1 MHFCSKLICSISFNL
16 QILHDL
22 LAPACDNVKVGLR
35 ETTHSTSFHL
45 RSKTLV
51 SDGQNPDQQTQLQA
65 QHQSVLN
72 TQAASAHLPS
82 KSSEVCLSP

>member
-1 MHFCSKLICSISFNL
+1 MPFCSKLIFFHL

-35 ETTHSTSFHL
+35 ETTHSSSFHL

-65 QHQSVLN
+65 QHQSD

-82 KSSEVCLSP
+82 KSSEVC

>member
-1 MHFCSKLICSISFNL
+1 MPFCSKLICSISFHL

-22 LAPACDNVKVGLR
+22 LSPACDNVKVGLR

-51 SDGQNPDQQTQLQA
+51 SDGQNPDQQTQSQG
-65 QHQSVLN
+65 QHQSDS
-72 TQAASAHLPS
+72 QAASAHLPS
-82 KSSEVCLSP
+82 KEVCQSP